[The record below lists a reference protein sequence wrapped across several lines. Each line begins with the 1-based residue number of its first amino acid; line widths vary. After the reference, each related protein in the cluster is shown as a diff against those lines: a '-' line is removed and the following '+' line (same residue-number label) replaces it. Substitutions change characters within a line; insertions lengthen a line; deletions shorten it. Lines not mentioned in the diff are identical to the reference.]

1 MNRQMEMLQDLVCG
15 HTEKEAMRDNDP
27 MKLTRL
33 TDADDIGSYLK
44 TFERLMKGYEVDKAR
59 WAFKLVPST
68 NRLSATSLGHT
79 QAMPL

>member
-44 TFERLMKGYEVDKAR
+44 TFELLATLPEDVRIWVKERKPKTSRGI
-59 WAFKLVPST
+59 VPSKAS
-68 NRLSATSLGHT
+68 RYII
-79 QAMPL
+79 